1 MGIEQGIP
9 FPSGS
14 KNQLQLCAEP
24 RTPHGATSDSKGDF
38 SLELLWHGGL
48 TYPALCASGQA
59 HSTQTHG
66 VEACGTA
73 GWRGLHCWENPWR
86 KRTKSCWV
94 MGWRAEKWVEV
105 QESNSGY
112 FSREMRGEQH
122 QWGEQKAK
130 TPVRALCEEPCD
142 GPRKEDSLRS
152 EKQVLVLGSSET
164 GLKLLEPLLPPSV
177 ELS

>member
-1 MGIEQGIP
+1 
-9 FPSGS
+9 
-14 KNQLQLCAEP
+14 
-24 RTPHGATSDSKGDF
+24 
-38 SLELLWHGGL
+38 
-48 TYPALCASGQA
+48 
-59 HSTQTHG
+59 
-66 VEACGTA
+66 
-73 GWRGLHCWENPWR
+73 
-86 KRTKSCWV
+86 

-130 TPVRALCEEPCD
+130 TPVRASCEEPRD
-142 GPRKEDSLRS
+142 GPRKEGSLRS

-164 GLKLLEPLLPPSV
+164 GLKVLESLLPPSV